1 MATILVEARKTPE
14 AGAFLDNMA
23 ACCRELGHGV
33 RRWRGPRSGR
43 VPYGRWMWPC
53 DLAILFNG
61 THHRYARYQQQLD
74 YWQAPRIYVELG
86 WYPQQGRFQV
96 DSHGINSAASW
107 SGERLTAAC
116 KTLLPVPPRGDL
128 LVVLQHDHDTQITH
142 MSPWFGSMFDFVR
155 HLAEHSAL
163 PLRLRKHPKHD
174 LDPRLGEL
182 ARTKSLVWDESPT
195 LSAAME
201 TCRAVACINSSG
213 AVEALAHRLPVL
225 CFGKAVYRHPEAVAC
240 LTDDGRQLRTVT
252 QQLAAGRCDLFAEA
266 GEEIVRRIAAR
277 QWTVTQIAERLPP
290 LVESLLSGRRET
302 ASWWTKWSAVLPLR
316 RAA

>member
-23 ACCRELGHGV
+23 ATCRAAGHRV
-33 RRWRGPRSGR
+33 VRWRGPRSGR

-61 THHRYARYQQQLD
+61 THQRYAQYQEQLD
-74 YWQAPRIYVELG
+74 RWGAKRIYVELG

-96 DSHGINSAASW
+96 DPHGINAAASW
-107 SGERLTAAC
+107 AGDRLTAVC
-116 KTLLPVPPRGDL
+116 RTPLRVPAGGDL

-142 MSPWFGSMFDFVR
+142 MSPWFDGMFAFVK

-163 PLRLRKHPKHD
+163 RLRLRKHPRHD
-174 LDPRLGEL
+174 LDARLSEL
-182 ARTKSLVWDESPT
+182 ARSQRLAWDESPSLT
-195 LSAAME
+195 TAME

-213 AVEALAHRLPVL
+213 AVEAQAHRLPVL
-225 CFGKAVYRHPEAVAC
+225 CFGKAVYRHPEAVLC
-240 LTDDGRQLRTVT
+240 LTDDGPHLRAVTRQLA
-252 QQLAAGRCDLFAEA
+252 QGRCDLFVEA
-266 GEEIVRRIAAR
+266 IDEIVRRIQAR
-277 QWTVTQIAERLPP
+277 QWTVTQIAQRLPP
-290 LVESLLSGRRET
+290 LVDSLLAGRRPRT
-302 ASWWTKWSAVLPLR
+302 WWSRLAAALPLP